1 VAPAARDEIPAESIP
16 AEPVPPELQNGPQE
30 LTQAQNSI
38 ALAAA
43 TEASIGVQGAAGSEM
58 PPPSPSPSPSARRA
72 PAPPPEH
79 VLANQKVITQ
89 AEPDRPKRGGWWQR
103 AKATLTGGE

>member
-16 AEPVPPELQNGPQE
+16 AEPVPRELQDGRHE
-30 LTQAQNSI
+30 LTQAQNPV

-43 TEASIGVQGAAGSEM
+43 TEASIGVQGAAESET
-58 PPPSPSPSPSARRA
+58 PSPTPSARRA